1 METKKVQLVSKFF
14 KIIFKN
20 FDNFVVTKIRY
31 EVITR

>member
-14 KIIFKN
+14 KNIFEN
-20 FDNFVVTKIRY
+20 FDNFVVIKIRY

>member
-14 KIIFKN
+14 KIIFEN
-20 FDNFVVTKIRY
+20 FDNFVVIKISY

>member
-14 KIIFKN
+14 QIIFEN
-20 FDNFVVTKIRY
+20 FDNFAPTKIRY

>member
-20 FDNFVVTKIRY
+20 FDTFVVIKISY

>member
-14 KIIFKN
+14 KIIFEN
-20 FDNFVVTKIRY
+20 FDNFALIKIRY

>member
-14 KIIFKN
+14 KIIFEN
-20 FDNFVVTKIRY
+20 CGNFVEIKIVY

>member
-1 METKKVQLVSKFF
+1 METKKVQLVSMFF
-14 KIIFKN
+14 KIIFEN

>member
-14 KIIFKN
+14 KIIFEN
-20 FDNFVVTKIRY
+20 FDNFVSIKIGY

>member
-20 FDNFVVTKIRY
+20 FDTFTLTKIVY